1 MLSSLLPK
9 VIFWLT
15 FPLILVLF
23 RRMAPPRFRATEH
36 PYTDSQKP
44 EPLPTG
50 IIGSA
55 MWALGIG
62 LALLFFVLRSLNH
75 WWASLD
81 GPSLLT
87 QYASPFI
94 WCFLPG
100 FAALAI
106 PWPLTI
112 WYLRKV
118 GRWEEADAIEDDS
131 DSKGRGNSFRI
142 LKWLGIGL
150 VAPIAFFTLPAIPI
164 HLSITDS
171 EVRIGHYASVR
182 SESFRLKDARRLT
195 IVDGYRLKDGSFQAA
210 KDVLIDFSDGRRLRG
225 NAVGDGGTSVPEE
238 VLRLLIAKTGLTP
251 EHVLTENDLSPLR
264 LGK

>member
-9 VIFWLT
+9 AIFWII
-15 FPLILVLF
+15 FPLILALF
-23 RRMAPPRFRATEH
+23 RRMAPPRFRATER

-55 MWALGIG
+55 MWAVGIG
-62 LALLFFVLRSLNH
+62 LALLFFALRALNH

-87 QYASPFI
+87 QYASPLI
-94 WCFLPG
+94 WCFFPG

-106 PWPLTI
+106 PWPLTV
-112 WYLRKV
+112 WYLRRV
-118 GRWEEADAIEDDS
+118 GRWEEADAIEDDA
-131 DSKGRGNSFRI
+131 DSKGLANSYRI
-142 LKWLGIGL
+142 MKWLSFGL
-150 VAPIAFFTLPAIPI
+150 VGPIALFTLPAIPI
-164 HLSITDS
+164 HLSITGS
-171 EVRIGHYASVR
+171 EVRVGHYASIR

-195 IVDGYRLKDGSFQAA
+195 IIDGYRLKDGSFQAA

-225 NAVGDGGTSVPEE
+225 NTVGDGDTNVPED

-251 EHVLTENDLSPLR
+251 EHASTEEDVPPLR

>member
-1 MLSSLLPK
+1 
-9 VIFWLT
+9 
-15 FPLILVLF
+15 
-23 RRMAPPRFRATEH
+23 MAPPRFRATER

-44 EPLPTG
+44 EPLPLG

-55 MWALGIG
+55 MWAVGIG

-87 QYASPFI
+87 QYAAPVI
-94 WCFLPG
+94 WCFFPG

-118 GRWEEADAIEDDS
+118 GRWEEADGIEDGS
-131 DSKGRGNSFRI
+131 DSKTGGNSFRI
-142 LKWLGIGL
+142 LKWLGIG
-150 VAPIAFFTLPAIPI
+150 VVGPIALFTLPAIPI
-164 HLSITDS
+164 HLSMNDS
-171 EVRIGHYASVR
+171 EVRVGHYASIR

-195 IVDGYRLKDGSFQAA
+195 IVDGYRLKDGSLKAA

-225 NAVGDGGTSVPEE
+225 NAVGDGGTRVPED
-238 VLRLLIAKTGLTP
+238 VLRILIAKTGLAP
-251 EHVLTENDLSPLR
+251 GHALTADDVPPIQQ
-264 LGK
+264 GK

>member
-1 MLSSLLPK
+1 MFSSLLPK
-9 VIFWLT
+9 VLFWLV
-15 FPLILVLF
+15 FALILGLF
-23 RRMAPPRFRATEH
+23 RRMAPPRFRATER
-36 PYTDSQKP
+36 PYSDSQEP

-55 MWALGIG
+55 MWAVGIG
-62 LALLFFVLRSLNH
+62 LALLFFVLRGLNH

-87 QYASPFI
+87 QYASPFV

-100 FAALAI
+100 LAALAI
-106 PWPLTI
+106 PWPLTV

-131 DSKGRGNSFRI
+131 DSKGRANSSRI
-142 LKWLGIGL
+142 LKWLSIGL
-150 VAPIAFFTLPAIPI
+150 VGPIALFTLPAIPI

-171 EVRIGHYASVR
+171 EVRVGHYASIR

-195 IVDGYRLKDGSFQAA
+195 IVDGYRLNDGSLKTA
-210 KDVLIDFSDGRRLRG
+210 KEVLVDFSDGRRLQG
-225 NAVGDGGTSVPEE
+225 NAVGDGGTSVSED

-251 EHVLTENDLSPLR
+251 EHALTEGDVPPIL